1 MTSLLTV
8 SPSPHVRSGMTTQKI
23 MLLVVLALMVL
34 LLLIP
39 FCADVSWEQDTLTVK
54 AGALGITFPV
64 FQYPKP
70 EPTEESKRKKK
81 PKKAKAAKKPAKEKK
96 SAEPRKKAKL
106 TLNILC
112 IILRGAGYAL
122 ACAGRT
128 LLQRPA
134 ITASCRHGYTR
145 CWVCLTASFTCS
157 LTNCASCRTLAALN
171 SP

>member
-64 FQYPKP
+64 FRYPAP
-70 EPTEESKRKKK
+70 ENPEKKKKEKKKKASSAQK
-81 PKKAKAAKKPAKEKK
+81 PKKEAP
-96 SAEPRKKAKL
+96 PRQKAKL
-106 TLNILC
+106 PLQTVCTILK
-112 IILRGAGYAL
+112 GAG
-122 ACAGRT
+122 
-128 LLQRPA
+128 
-134 ITASCRHGYTR
+134 
-145 CWVCLTASFTCS
+145 
-157 LTNCASCRTLAALN
+157 
-171 SP
+171 

>member
-64 FQYPKP
+64 FRYPAPEKP
-70 EPTEESKRKKK
+70 EKKK
-81 PKKAKAAKKPAKEKK
+81 KEKK
-96 SAEPRKKAKL
+96 KKASGAQKPQKETPPRQKAKL
-106 TLNILC
+106 TLQIVCTILK
-112 IILRGAGYAL
+112 GAGKLTRAIIGSLRFTRIDVVLGVRGEDPAEAARSY
-122 ACAGRT
+122 GR
-128 LLQRPA
+128 
-134 ITASCRHGYTR
+134 
-145 CWVCLTASFTCS
+145 
-157 LTNCASCRTLAALN
+157 LN
-171 SP
+171 AWLYPVLGFLDRFLYLDFE